1 LSDVS
6 LRSQYSKY
14 SPVQSKGLP
23 PTLAQLQ
30 SKGQYY
36 MKPEMRDINQMMSDQ
51 EFLDKKRE
59 LLFKFDIL
67 KKSYPNS
74 ANTIQEFTI
83 HSDYTTMQKEYDAT
97 VRRLSLD
104 STVETY
110 KSYLI
115 MGFYA
120 TEYIFGNF
128 LGFDMQGFANHQI
141 LNMNSYERLLIEM
154 GEKSY
159 VPQGSKWPVELRLLF
174 LIIVN
179 AVIFIIGRMVMR
191 KTGSNM
197 MNMFSKVNPPNPPRT
212 SKKRKMKGPNIP
224 EFEQDV

>member
-1 LSDVS
+1 MDIDRKE
-6 LRSQYSKY
+6 LRKRRSE
-14 SPVQSKGLP
+14 VQLDN
-23 PTLAQLQ
+23 L
-30 SKGQYY
+30 Y
-36 MKPEMRDINQMMSDQ
+36 R
-51 EFLDKKRE
+51 EFLDYIKRLE
-59 LLFKFDIL
+59 
-67 KKSYPNS
+67 
-74 ANTIQEFTI
+74 
-83 HSDYTTMQKEYDAT
+83 KED
-97 VRRLSLD
+97 V
-104 STVETY
+104 VECR
-110 KSYLI
+110 
-115 MGFYA
+115 F
-120 TEYIFGNF
+120 
-128 LGFDMQGFANHQI
+128 
-141 LNMNSYERLLIEM
+141 MNSYERLLIEM